1 MFELKPVQ
9 EDELSAYFDNLWKD
23 LRVEFIEA
31 GFSTE
36 YADENIESSKKQYF
50 PNNKLAPGNFLFYA
64 FDDGVKVGKLW
75 LYSVERESK
84 TEWSVYDIETFD
96 GFRGKGFGRSIMLEA
111 ENYVR
116 SKNGVSIS
124 LSVFGNNL
132 VAKKLYDSLNY
143 ETIKVGMKKN
153 LD

>member
-9 EDELSAYFDNLWKD
+9 EDELSAYFDTLWQD
-23 LRVEFIEA
+23 LRVEFTEA

-36 YADENIESSKKQYF
+36 YADENIESTRKQFF
-50 PNNKLAPGNFLFYA
+50 PNDELAPGNFLFYA
-64 FDDGVKVGKLW
+64 FNDGVKVGKLW
-75 LYSVERESK
+75 LCSVERESK
-84 TEWSVYDIETFD
+84 TEWSVYDIETFN

-111 ENYVR
+111 EDYVR

-124 LSVFGNNL
+124 LTVFGNNV
-132 VAKKLYDSLNY
+132 VARKLYDSLNY
-143 ETIKVGMKKN
+143 ETTRVGMKKS

>member
-9 EDELSAYFDNLWKD
+9 EDELSAYFDTLWQD
-23 LRVEFIEA
+23 LRVEFTEA

-36 YADENIESSKKQYF
+36 YADENIESTRKQFF
-50 PNNKLAPGNFLFYA
+50 PNDELAPGNFLFYA
-64 FDDGVKVGKLW
+64 FNDGVKVGKLW
-75 LYSVERESK
+75 LCSVERENK

-111 ENYVR
+111 EDYVR

-124 LSVFGNNL
+124 LTVFGNNV
-132 VAKKLYDSLNY
+132 VARKLYDSLNY
-143 ETIKVGMKKN
+143 ETTRVGMKKS

>member
-9 EDELSAYFDNLWKD
+9 EDELSAYFNNLWED
-23 LRVEFIEA
+23 YRAEFIEA

-36 YADENIESSKKQYF
+36 YADESIETSKEQFF
-50 PNNKLAPGNFLFYA
+50 PKDKLAPGNFLFYA
-64 FDDGVKVGKLW
+64 FNDGVKVGKLW

-96 GFRGKGFGRSIMLEA
+96 GFRGRGFGRRIMLEA

-124 LSVFGNNL
+124 LSVFGNNI
-132 VAKKLYDSLNY
+132 VARKLYDSLNY
-143 ETIKVGMKKN
+143 ETIRVGMKKN

>member
-9 EDELSAYFDNLWKD
+9 EDELSAYFHNLWKD
-23 LRVEFIEA
+23 YRAEFIEA

-50 PNNKLAPGNFLFYA
+50 PKDKLAPGNFLFYA
-64 FDDGVKVGKLW
+64 FNDGVKVGKLW
-75 LYSVERESK
+75 LCSVEREGK

-111 ENYVR
+111 ENFVR
-116 SKNGVSIS
+116 SKNGASIS
-124 LSVFGNNL
+124 LSVFGNNI
-132 VAKKLYDSLNY
+132 VARKLYDSLHY
-143 ETIKVGMKKN
+143 ETIRVGMKKN

>member
-9 EDELSAYFDNLWKD
+9 EDELSAYFDTLWQD
-23 LRVEFIEA
+23 LRVEFTEA

-36 YADENIESSKKQYF
+36 YADENIESTRKQFF
-50 PNNKLAPGNFLFYA
+50 PNDELAPGNFLFYA
-64 FDDGVKVGKLW
+64 FNDGVKVGKLW
-75 LYSVERESK
+75 LCSVERESK

-96 GFRGKGFGRSIMLEA
+96 GFRGQGFGRSIMLEA
-111 ENYVR
+111 EDYVR

-124 LSVFGNNL
+124 LSVFGNNV
-132 VAKKLYDSLNY
+132 VARKLYDSLNY
-143 ETIKVGMKKN
+143 ETIRVGMKKN

>member
-9 EDELSAYFDNLWKD
+9 VDELSAYFDNLWKD
-23 LRVEFIEA
+23 YRVEFIEA

-50 PNNKLAPGNFLFYA
+50 PKGKLAPGNHLFYA
-64 FDDGVKVGKLW
+64 FNDGVKVGKLW
-75 LYSVERESK
+75 LCSVEREGK

-111 ENYVR
+111 ENFVR
-116 SKNGVSIS
+116 SKNGASIS
-124 LSVFGNNL
+124 LSVFGNNI
-132 VAKKLYDSLNY
+132 VARKLYDSLHY
-143 ETIKVGMKKN
+143 ETIRVGMKKN